1 MGFVFSRE
9 SHKEIN
15 DSSNVSSDMRREVPV
30 WFGRAIQNVYFYL
43 LFFLFNGFYSLF
55 SFPFRILSFIRYL
68 ICPLGDYGSIC
79 LLGFPNDCVFLNSIR
94 LLAPACVETA
104 QLSTTGII
112 ACYLLLFFFGSYF

>member
-68 ICPLGDYGSIC
+68 FCPLGDYGANACWAFRTI
-79 LLGFPNDCVFLNSIR
+79 VFS
-94 LLAPACVETA
+94 
-104 QLSTTGII
+104 
-112 ACYLLLFFFGSYF
+112 